1 MKYWLLIS
9 RLGEPKILYKY
20 SIIGKIWNILM
31 VIKFEILYLKTFQGF
46 KLKNFLLRNNLD
58 AIWRLFIYVSL

>member
-1 MKYWLLIS
+1 
-9 RLGEPKILYKY
+9 
-20 SIIGKIWNILM
+20 M